1 MEDGQPKE
9 INPPHQK
16 TGIKRNIQKGKKMEI
31 EKIEEAVLEDVSGGA
46 RKGTEE
52 LEAFIKKVDPDYP
65 ITSYGSIFGWLDRR
79 ASIQFMPRGI
89 VLNENSANNQFRLKD
104 GRRINQRQLME
115 MLREKFNVEGSQN
128 HYLYRIQGPVH
139 PAFCDRSAVSCGSSS
154 CMQEDFFAMRKNSS
168 VIGGQLIWNTFLLLD
183 VILKEYKRI

>member
-65 ITSYGSIFGWLDRR
+65 ITSYGSIFGWLDKR
-79 ASIQFMPRGI
+79 AGIQFMPRGI
-89 VLNENSANNQFRLKD
+89 ALFENSANNQFRLKD

-115 MLREKFNVEGSQN
+115 MLREKFNVE
-128 HYLYRIQGPVH
+128 
-139 PAFCDRSAVSCGSSS
+139 
-154 CMQEDFFAMRKNSS
+154 
-168 VIGGQLIWNTFLLLD
+168 
-183 VILKEYKRI
+183 